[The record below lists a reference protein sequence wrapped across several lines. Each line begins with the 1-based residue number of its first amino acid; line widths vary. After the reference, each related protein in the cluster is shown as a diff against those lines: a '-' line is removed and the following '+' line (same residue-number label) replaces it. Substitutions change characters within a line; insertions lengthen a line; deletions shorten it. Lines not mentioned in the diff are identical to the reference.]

1 MGAVAVCEADPDIVC
16 IGTGE
21 TELRGNVQ
29 QGDGVYKSTD
39 AGETW
44 DQIIEQDLPQLN
56 ELLRVLELEA
66 TDITGEGN
74 VPSDP

>member
-1 MGAVAVCEADPDIVC
+1 MGAVAVCEADPDIVY

-21 TELRGNVQ
+21 TELRGDVQ
-29 QGDGVYKSTD
+29 QGDGVYKNTD

-66 TDITGEGN
+66 IDITGEGD

>member
-1 MGAVAVCEADPDIVC
+1 MGAVAVCEADPDIVY

>member
-1 MGAVAVCEADPDIVC
+1 MGAVAVCEADPDIVY

-66 TDITGEGN
+66 IDITGEGN